1 MLINNK
7 QTLRVYL
14 CSYHPAVTPKGKY
27 TNRSDL
33 TDYPQ
38 YTLETMDDTKNFIP
52 EVFVEVDVIL

>member
-1 MLINNK
+1 MHYK

-14 CSYHPAVTPKGKY
+14 CSYHPAVMSKGKSY

-38 YTLETMDDTKNFIP
+38 YTLEDMDDVKHFIP
-52 EVFVEVDVIL
+52 GVFVEVDVVL